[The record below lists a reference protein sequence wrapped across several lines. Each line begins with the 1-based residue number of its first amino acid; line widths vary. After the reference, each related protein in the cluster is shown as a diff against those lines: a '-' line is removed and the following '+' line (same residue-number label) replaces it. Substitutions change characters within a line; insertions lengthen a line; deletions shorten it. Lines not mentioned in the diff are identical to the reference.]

1 MKTIMV
7 QYKTSQ
13 AHADANETLM
23 HAVFNELRARA
34 PEGLRYA
41 SYRLADRVTFVHI
54 ATLETPNQNPLTA
67 LPSFK
72 TFQEQLKNRCIE
84 PPVVTE
90 LPAIDSYDWV
100 TAGGALGAAEGSA
113 S

>member
-7 QYKTSQ
+7 RYKTSQ
-13 AHADANETLM
+13 AHADTNETLVR
-23 HAVFNELRARA
+23 AVFDELRARA
-34 PEGLRYA
+34 PQGLRYA
-41 SYRLADRVTFVHI
+41 SHRLADGVTFVHI
-54 ATLETPNQNPLTA
+54 ATVETPNQNPLTA

-72 TFQEQLKNRCIE
+72 TFQEQLKNRCVE

-90 LPAIDSYDWV
+90 LPVIDSYGWV
-100 TAGGALGAAEGSA
+100 TTGDALRAAEGNA